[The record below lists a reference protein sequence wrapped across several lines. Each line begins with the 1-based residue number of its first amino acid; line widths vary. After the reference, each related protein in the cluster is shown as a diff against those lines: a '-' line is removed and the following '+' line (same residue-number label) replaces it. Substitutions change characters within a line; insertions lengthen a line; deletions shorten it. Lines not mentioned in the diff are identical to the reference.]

1 MTPQSLLGVTRNS
14 SLASL
19 RGRRFGRSCMT
30 ILTTLHGRRRM
41 PRVQGASEYAEWA
54 HQNFEYRGN
63 VVYRRSGLEP
73 PPPLPKQHTRLRK
86 PPNPPKEKCAVC
98 TQFTRQGSTAY
109 QLYEYPF
116 DECPHEDEDSR
127 GSSRSVHPTFCKQCC
142 TFLDETPMELQKTRK
157 AVSHKVL
164 DAPLERV
171 SIIEQLVDDS
181 KEATFSPEM
190 LDTILNDFASL
201 VATSS
206 ESEAITST
214 KLHEL
219 LYQSIANAEGDIS
232 FSMVGDVENYGGDF
246 AGLGICFHGD
256 EPEIEMSDGLVHV
269 FQETRDMYDMNDQ
282 TSTLYWMRG
291 VIQLVIPSTGL
302 RQLRLSWRIL
312 GTSFHS
318 MTPRGKHSL
327 DWGLG
332 NLDRGI
338 PNFAF
343 QPEFHGWP
351 MYTRTWG
358 TWDAPA
364 QHREVATFVV
374 TACSSP
380 PGTC

>member
-1 MTPQSLLGVTRNS
+1 
-14 SLASL
+14 
-19 RGRRFGRSCMT
+19 
-30 ILTTLHGRRRM
+30 
-41 PRVQGASEYAEWA
+41 
-54 HQNFEYRGN
+54 
-63 VVYRRSGLEP
+63 
-73 PPPLPKQHTRLRK
+73 
-86 PPNPPKEKCAVC
+86 
-98 TQFTRQGSTAY
+98 
-109 QLYEYPF
+109 
-116 DECPHEDEDSR
+116 
-127 GSSRSVHPTFCKQCC
+127 
-142 TFLDETPMELQKTRK
+142 MELQKTRK

-282 TSTLYWMRG
+282 TSTLY
-291 VIQLVIPSTGL
+291 
-302 RQLRLSWRIL
+302 
-312 GTSFHS
+312 
-318 MTPRGKHSL
+318 
-327 DWGLG
+327 
-332 NLDRGI
+332 
-338 PNFAF
+338 
-343 QPEFHGWP
+343 
-351 MYTRTWG
+351 
-358 TWDAPA
+358 
-364 QHREVATFVV
+364 
-374 TACSSP
+374 
-380 PGTC
+380 

>member
-1 MTPQSLLGVTRNS
+1 
-14 SLASL
+14 
-19 RGRRFGRSCMT
+19 MT

-282 TSTLYWMRG
+282 TSTLY
-291 VIQLVIPSTGL
+291 
-302 RQLRLSWRIL
+302 
-312 GTSFHS
+312 
-318 MTPRGKHSL
+318 
-327 DWGLG
+327 
-332 NLDRGI
+332 
-338 PNFAF
+338 
-343 QPEFHGWP
+343 
-351 MYTRTWG
+351 
-358 TWDAPA
+358 
-364 QHREVATFVV
+364 
-374 TACSSP
+374 
-380 PGTC
+380 